1 MKLTLPRLRTQALIL
16 LTLGLAGVAGAA
28 VPFHF
33 ALVKSA
39 PAAKETTHHVSEVK
53 LWFTEAPSD
62 HTLSIHVLTAD
73 GNEVPAGD
81 LVQDKEDDTAFSVP
95 FSEAL
100 GAGAYTVSWRG
111 MGDDGHVVRG
121 DFTFTVAGH

>member
-73 GNEVPAGD
+73 GSLPATWFRTRRTTRPSACPSPRPWEPVRTRSRGVEWEMTGTWSEVTSRSP
-81 LVQDKEDDTAFSVP
+81 
-95 FSEAL
+95 
-100 GAGAYTVSWRG
+100 
-111 MGDDGHVVRG
+111 
-121 DFTFTVAGH
+121 